1 MKKSNHLARRMTAL
15 NRSKRRRTFMKAI
28 KERRM
33 ARQEIFFLF
42 EEGGK

>member
-1 MKKSNHLARRMTAL
+1 MKKSNHLVHRMTGM
-15 NRSKRRRTFMKAI
+15 NRSKRRRIFMRAI

-42 EEGGK
+42 EEGRK